1 MPRIK
6 HQKAYREG
14 LAELPDWRITCFS
27 SGRHTGARGWPTLR
41 WLGRWRRFPA
51 GWRHGGELPGRHR
64 GRKVSGSFRYNATV
78 TLVERHRFERV
89 RQIGKHYW
97 VVSRFVG

>member
-1 MPRIK
+1 
-6 HQKAYREG
+6 
-14 LAELPDWRITCFS
+14 
-27 SGRHTGARGWPTLR
+27 
-41 WLGRWRRFPA
+41 
-51 GWRHGGELPGRHR
+51 
-64 GRKVSGSFRYNATV
+64 VSGSFRYNATV